1 MKELIM
7 RTAYLSIFI
16 LTLLLLT
23 FSATASTIN
32 SIGIIKSVSGDV
44 FLVSTDTSIKAVPN
58 MKISQG
64 DLIRTGPN
72 SNVGLIFEDDTV
84 ASLGSNSEM
93 CIEQFLFDPAAGKL
107 AFITKLFRGTFSF
120 ISGQIAK
127 LAPDKVR
134 LETPDATLGVRG
146 TKFLVKID

>member
-1 MKELIM
+1 M
-7 RTAYLSIFI
+7 RAAYLSLFM
-16 LTLLLLT
+16 LALLLLT
-23 FSATASTIN
+23 FSATAGAMD
-32 SIGIIKSVSGDV
+32 SIGIIKSVSGEV
-44 FLVSTDTSIKAVPN
+44 YLASTETSIKAVPH

-84 ASLGSNSEM
+84 VSLGSNSEL

-127 LAPDKVR
+127 LAPDQVR